1 MLMAL
6 LFACICIYL
15 QSNSAYSEWEE
26 DSGVDGET
34 RGFFVFFFFFCC
46 FFFFHLSKGYFLS
59 SHHQLLRH
67 LGDRSGVDVSG

>member
-26 DSGVDGET
+26 DSGVDGEA
-34 RGFFVFFFFFCC
+34 RGSVFC
-46 FFFFHLSKGYFLS
+46 FFHLSKGYFLS
-59 SHHQLLRH
+59 SHSQLLRH